1 MEKVLDNDSIY
12 NLFHLP
18 LSTVAHQELHDLQN
32 ELNEITVIDQHDS
45 WILQGSNATFSTKR
59 IYREL
64 IGTHDVPAAILD
76 IWKTCNLPRQYFFA
90 WLLMNMR
97 LNTKDLMTRKSFFVE
112 FKDSVLCDTCPEETI
127 MHLFFECSFSM
138 SFWWALGIEWNT
150 DMQFHNMIKDAKS
163 RYSLDFIM
171 EIIITGYWSLWDQR
185 NSFIFTKLIPLLTDV
200 FINSRIP
207 DEG

>member
-1 MEKVLDNDSIY
+1 MMYL
-12 NLFHLP
+12 LP
-18 LSTVAHQELHDLQN
+18 F
-32 ELNEITVIDQHDS
+32 
-45 WILQGSNATFSTKR
+45 WISGK
-59 IYREL
+59 
-64 IGTHDVPAAILD
+64 PAIFLG
-76 IWKTCNLPRQYFFA
+76 NFFA

-112 FKDSVLCDTCPEETI
+112 FKDCVLCDTCPEETI

-150 DMQFHNMIKDAKS
+150 DMQLHNMIKDAKS

>member
-1 MEKVLDNDSIY
+1 
-12 NLFHLP
+12 
-18 LSTVAHQELHDLQN
+18 
-32 ELNEITVIDQHDS
+32 
-45 WILQGSNATFSTKR
+45 
-59 IYREL
+59 
-64 IGTHDVPAAILD
+64 
-76 IWKTCNLPRQYFFA
+76 
-90 WLLMNMR
+90 MR
-97 LNTKDLMTRKSFFVE
+97 LNTKDLMTMKSFFVE
-112 FKDSVLCDTCPEETI
+112 FKDCVLCDTCPEETI

-138 SFWWALGIEWNT
+138 SFWWALGIEWNI
-150 DMQFHNMIKDAKS
+150 DMQLHNMIKDAKS